1 MSKWVAGIARV
12 CGQQCPPA
20 ASRTICGT
28 GVLKVFVIVT
38 STRPDVPPQPAPV
51 LSSAISESWT
61 DKPHPLAMV
70 SMKVFVLEEL

>member
-1 MSKWVAGIARV
+1 
-12 CGQQCPPA
+12 
-20 ASRTICGT
+20 
-28 GVLKVFVIVT
+28 LKVFVIVT

-51 LSSAISESWT
+51 LSSVISESWT